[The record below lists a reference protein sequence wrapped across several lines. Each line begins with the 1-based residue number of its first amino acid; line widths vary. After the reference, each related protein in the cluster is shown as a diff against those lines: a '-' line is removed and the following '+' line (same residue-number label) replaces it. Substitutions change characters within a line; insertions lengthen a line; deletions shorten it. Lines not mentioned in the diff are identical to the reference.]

1 MNFTGLGPYCDDL
14 LFRLHGRRVVASY
27 FRNFR
32 RVWRSP
38 KAHRPIPTPAFGRL
52 SRLAPV
58 PGAAA
63 LSVDAGAAPESDE
76 LDNPQLG
83 VGELSGFDRD

>member
-1 MNFTGLGPYCDDL
+1 
-14 LFRLHGRRVVASY
+14 
-27 FRNFR
+27 
-32 RVWRSP
+32 
-38 KAHRPIPTPAFGRL
+38 
-52 SRLAPV
+52 V

-63 LSVDAGAAPESDE
+63 LSVDAGAAPDSDE